1 MAESIIGS
9 AKEREGNLTPLE
21 EQYIRLLLDVVALK
35 LCQTVSA
42 C

>member
-21 EQYIRLLLDVVALK
+21 EQYIRLLDVVALK